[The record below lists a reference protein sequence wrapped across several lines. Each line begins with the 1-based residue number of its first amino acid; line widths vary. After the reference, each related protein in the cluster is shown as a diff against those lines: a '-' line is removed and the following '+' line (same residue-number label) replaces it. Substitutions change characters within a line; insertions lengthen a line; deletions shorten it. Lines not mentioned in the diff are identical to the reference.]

1 MDLIFILNLT
11 CRRVTL
17 RAVRCP
23 RLSPLEA
30 LLRYIAI
37 WRPTRCCH
45 RLPEDSDPATEWWSE
60 METVWQVSWA
70 SKDNLSLRGY
80 GDSSKPP
87 DGENHSAYSKRAMAQ
102 DRVEL
107 MGSLGF

>member
-30 LLRYIAI
+30 LFRYIAI

-60 METVWQVSWA
+60 
-70 SKDNLSLRGY
+70 D
-80 GDSSKPP
+80 GDSLA
-87 DGENHSAYSKRAMAQ
+87 GF
-102 DRVEL
+102 
-107 MGSLGF
+107 MGQQGQFVPARLWRQQFGDEEISFPRMLPVSTATWRFRPT